1 MNSHRVRLADVAAQ
15 PWRNGGGVTRE
26 LLAWP
31 QPADWQLRV
40 SVATIESDGPFS
52 PFPGVDRWFAVIEGA
67 GVELAWAS
75 GAKALRPGDP
85 PLRFA
90 GETAPACRLL
100 QGPTHDL
107 NFMHRRGIGSAS
119 MRPARAGSQ
128 VDGSP
133 YWRALYAADDAL
145 IDLGEQTE
153 PLAAGTLLWAERR
166 DLAPPRRP
174 WQLQSA
180 GRAWWLTLE
189 TR

>member
-1 MNSHRVRLADVAAQ
+1 MNRHCVRLADVTVQ

-31 QPADWQLRV
+31 QPAGWQLRV
-40 SVATIESDGPFS
+40 SVAEIERDGPFS

-75 GAKALRPGDP
+75 GTRTLRPGEA
-85 PLRFA
+85 PLQFA
-90 GETAPACRLL
+90 GEAAPACRLL
-100 QGPTHDL
+100 QGPTRDL
-107 NFMHRRGIGSAS
+107 NFMHRRGAGVAS
-119 MRPARAGSQ
+119 MRPAHAGSRAE
-128 VDGSP
+128 GGLR
-133 YWRALYAADDAL
+133 WRGLYVADEAL

-153 PLAAGTLLWAERR
+153 PLAAGTLLWSERNDAE
-166 DLAPPRRP
+166 PPARP

>member
-1 MNSHRVRLADVAAQ
+1 MNGHRACLADAAPQ

-31 QPADWQLRV
+31 QAADWQLRV
-40 SVATIESDGPFS
+40 SVAVVERDGPFS

-75 GAKALRPGDP
+75 GASALRPGDP
-85 PLRFA
+85 PLHFA
-90 GETAPACRLL
+90 GEAAPACRLL
-100 QGPTHDL
+100 QGPTRDL
-107 NFMHRRGIGSAS
+107 NFMHRRGAGMAS
-119 MRPARAGSQ
+119 MRPAPAGSRAG
-128 VDGSP
+128 GSLR
-133 YWRALYAADDAL
+133 WRGLYVADAAL

-153 PLAAGTLLWAERR
+153 PLAAGTLLWAERK
-166 DLAPPRRP
+166 DFAPQARP